1 MNVGFIITKSE
12 VGGAQAWVKNVSGF
26 CENSRRFL
34 ISSEHGWLN
43 SFFADERSLTLPS
56 MGKLFFLR
64 DLFRLKK
71 FIRQHNIGLLVASSA
86 HAGVMARLVKLL
98 TPVQVYYVSH
108 GWSFNYNGG
117 LLRFAFR
124 KIEQWLAALTDK
136 IICISGADYQIAQ
149 ETLKIEQ
156 DKLLL
161 IPNKVFQPQASGL
174 EPPLDRRPNSP
185 NLLYLA
191 RLEAPKRPDL
201 LNLLNH
207 FSVQIDV
214 IGQGSLATQILPA
227 SNIRLCGEVK
237 NFGNFSAYDGLVL
250 LSDSEGLPMSA
261 IEAAACGLPLFL
273 SDVGGCSELVRYQNG
288 MVTPNDAMALQENFS
303 YFLNK
308 LPYFSKQAQHASKY
322 FDLNTDRDIWQSLF
336 KNPA

>member
-1 MNVGFIITKSE
+1 
-12 VGGAQAWVKNVSGF
+12 
-26 CENSRRFL
+26 
-34 ISSEHGWLN
+34 
-43 SFFADERSLTLPS
+43 

-98 TPVQVYYVSH
+98 VPVQVYYVSH

-136 IICISGADYQIAQ
+136 IICISGSDYQIAQ
-149 ETLKIEQ
+149 ETLKVPQ
-156 DKLLL
+156 DKLVL
-161 IPNKVFQPQASGL
+161 IPNKVFKPTPSGAEPQV
-174 EPPLDRRPNSP
+174 EKPDNTPH
-185 NLLYLA
+185 LLFLA
-191 RLEAPKRPDL
+191 RLESPKRPEL

-207 FSVQIDV
+207 FSVSIDV
-214 IGQGSLATQILPA
+214 IGQGSLSGHIHAA
-227 SNIRLCGEVK
+227 ANIRLCGEVK

-273 SDVGGCSELVRYQNG
+273 SDVGGCEELVRYQNG
-288 MVTPNDAMALQENFS
+288 MVTSNDPIHLQENFS

-308 LPYFSKQAQHASKY
+308 LPYFSKQAEHASKY
-322 FDLNTDRDIWQSLF
+322 FDLNSDRKIWQELF
-336 KNPA
+336 GIAA